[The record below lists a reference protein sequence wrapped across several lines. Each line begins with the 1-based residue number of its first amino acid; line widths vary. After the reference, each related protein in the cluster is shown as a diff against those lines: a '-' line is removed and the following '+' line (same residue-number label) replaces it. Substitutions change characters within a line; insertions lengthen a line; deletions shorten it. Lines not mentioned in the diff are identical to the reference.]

1 MASPKAAR
9 YPGMKRSTALLTL
22 GAASLPYRATA
33 QGLTKLR
40 IGQPPGTAAA
50 VIMYAQQSGI
60 FRKYGLDVDLQKMGS
75 GSAIISALA
84 GGSLEIGN
92 GSTFA
97 VVTAFAH
104 GLPMQIFAGGPIFN
118 SAAPVPYGVTYVAK
132 NSPLKTAA
140 DLNGKTIGL
149 SSARGDLNAVA
160 TQAWVDQ
167 HGGDWSSVRVLELPQ
182 DAMVAALDAGRIDA
196 MTLQSPGT
204 AIAESTGKVR
214 RFGRTYDAVAKQFSI
229 AAWYGTSKWAADN
242 APALHAYQQAI
253 GEASRYANAHW
264 DAMLPLMASF
274 SGVEQ
279 SVLATAARAPFTD
292 SADPANFQPIIDLE
306 VKYKVIDKPFD
317 AKEFIAPSAL
327 KRY

>member
-1 MASPKAAR
+1 
-9 YPGMKRSTALLTL
+9 MKRSTALLTL
-22 GAASLPYRATA
+22 GAAALPYRASA
-33 QGLTKLR
+33 QTLTKLR

-60 FRKYGLDVDLQKMGS
+60 FHKYGLDVDLQKMGS

-104 GLPMQIFAGGPIFN
+104 GLPMQILAGGPIYN
-118 SAAPVPYGVTYVAK
+118 SSAAVPYGVIYVAK

-160 TQAWVDQ
+160 TQAWVEQ
-167 HGGDWSSVRVLELPQ
+167 HGGDWSSIRVLELPQ
-182 DAMVAALDAGRIDA
+182 EAMVAAIDAGRIDA
-196 MTLQSPGT
+196 MTLQSPST
-204 AIAESTGKVR
+204 AIAEASGKVR
-214 RFGRTYDAVAKQFSI
+214 RFGRPYDAVGKQFSI
-229 AAWYGTSKWAADN
+229 AAWYGTSTWATAN
-242 APALHAYQQAI
+242 APAVRAYEQAI

-264 DAMLPLMASF
+264 DAMLPLMAQF
-274 SGVEQ
+274 SGVDA
-279 SVLATAARAPFTD
+279 SVLGTAARAPFTD
-292 SADPANFQPIIDLE
+292 RADPANFQPIIDLE
-306 VKYKVIDKPFD
+306 VKYKVIDKSFE
-317 AKEFIAPSAL
+317 AKDFIAPSAL
-327 KRY
+327 KPY